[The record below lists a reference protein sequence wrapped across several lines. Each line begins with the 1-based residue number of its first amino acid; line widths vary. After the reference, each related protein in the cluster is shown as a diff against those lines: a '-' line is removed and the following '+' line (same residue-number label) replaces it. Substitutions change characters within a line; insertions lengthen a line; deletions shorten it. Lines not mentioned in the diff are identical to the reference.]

1 MDRILKKWQ
10 DFSRFSSGHEAFPD
24 PVGGG
29 PLARRLFR
37 VIHGHD
43 PNDTLTILLDRGLI
57 VIVLLNVFMDV
68 FIAHRFTAVGVQ
80 VAINALDWIAT
91 LLLTAEFLTKI
102 ALVGLDPRLLHL
114 RFKTL
119 RFALRPLSIVD
130 LVVLVP
136 SWLSLFL
143 AVDLGLMSLIRL
155 LRLLE
160 VLHGFLPKWHS
171 FLRETEGQTFR
182 HRTYEALFGDTR
194 HFGVPAIIDLAILVT
209 ILVSVVTITLES
221 VASLRTVYENEFR
234 VIDASVTLVFLVEYV
249 VRLYA
254 CVEDTRFKTPV
265 WGRLRYAVTWAAL
278 IDFVAIL
285 PLILSLFLAVDVRM
299 LWVVRL
305 LRMLKLSRYSPSF
318 ASICAVVRE
327 EKAILLAAFV
337 MLSMVTTFAAFGAY
351 VAENPAQPEKFSSIP
366 AAMYWAVVTLTTI
379 GYGDVYPV
387 TIVGQALT
395 MVLAIAGL
403 GMIALPAGIL
413 ATGFSQKIRQSAKP
427 PRLEASQNATSE
439 QNIDSEPST
448 QQQSGLTMD
457 QVLRSGA
464 AQERFAALISSMSRP
479 EREALLALIAI
490 SLSEKEER

>member
-1 MDRILKKWQ
+1 MDNFIKNWQ
-10 DFSRFSSGHEAFPD
+10 DFSKFSSDHGAFPE
-24 PVGGG
+24 PSGGG
-29 PLARRLFR
+29 PRARRLFR
-37 VIHGHD
+37 IIHGHD
-43 PNDTLTILLDRGLI
+43 PNDPLTAWLDRGVV
-57 VIVLLNVFMDV
+57 VIVLVTVFMDV
-68 FIAHRFTAVGVQ
+68 FIAHRFSAVWVQ
-80 VAINALDWIAT
+80 VAINGLDWMAT
-91 LLLTAEFLTKI
+91 LVLTAEFVTKVV
-102 ALVGLDPRLLHL
+102 LLRLDPRLQTT

-143 AVDLGLMSLIRL
+143 TVDLGLMRLIRL

-171 FLRETEGQTFR
+171 FLRETEGQSFR
-182 HRTYEALFGDTR
+182 HRAYEALFGDTR
-194 HFGVPAIIDLAILVT
+194 HFGVPALIDLT
-209 ILVSVVTITLES
+209 ILTTILISVVTIALES
-221 VASLRTVYENEFR
+221 VASLRTIYESEFR
-234 VIDASVTLVFLVEYV
+234 IIDAFVTLVFLVEYV

-254 CVEDTRFKTPV
+254 CVEDPRFRAPV

-278 IDFVAIL
+278 IDLVAIL
-285 PLILSLFLAVDVRM
+285 PLILSLLFAVDVKL

-327 EKAILLAAFV
+327 EKSILLSAFV
-337 MLSMVTTFAAFGAY
+337 MLSLVTTFAAFGAY
-351 VAENPAQPEKFSSIP
+351 VAESPAQPEKFSSIP

-387 TIVGQALT
+387 TIVGKAMT

-413 ATGFSQKIRQSAKP
+413 ATGFSRKIREATQP
-427 PRLEASQNATSE
+427 QRLDGAQDVMSE
-439 QNIDSEPST
+439 QNEERGAGEG
-448 QQQSGLTMD
+448 QKSGLTVD
-457 QVLRSGA
+457 QVLRSRPT
-464 AQERFAALISSMSRP
+464 QERFAALISTMSRA
-479 EREALLALIAI
+479 EREALLALLAI
-490 SLSEKEER
+490 NLSDPDDR